1 MLVRKYLKGLFDK
14 TNRNVIAY
22 YSGWLEKEG
31 IRGVDI
37 TDSDKNAFMA
47 AIHKFDRTK
56 GLDLILHTPGGNVA
70 TTESLLDYLRIM
82 FGDNIRA
89 IIPQLAMSAG
99 TMISC
104 ACKEIIMGKPSN
116 LGPIDPQ
123 FGGIAA
129 HGVIDEFEKKQKKK
143 SKMIQPLFPFGR

>member
-56 GLDLILHTPGGNVA
+56 GFDLILHTPGGNVA

>member
-1 MLVRKYLKGLFDK
+1 MFDK